1 MGKVSE
7 LHKKWSKDPEY
18 RSAYDKLGPEFKIAR
33 LLIEARTQAG
43 LTQAQLA
50 ERIQTTQSAVARF
63 ESGRIHPSTNTLKKI
78 AQATGTR
85 LKISFEAIKQEA
97 TATIYAESR
106 IGVAAIE
113 R

>member
-1 MGKVSE
+1 MGVQMDITGGVQVGKVSE

-18 RSAYDKLGPEFKIAR
+18 RSAYEELRPEFEVAR

-50 ERIQTTQSAVARF
+50 KRIQTTQSAVARF

-85 LKISFEAIKQEA
+85 LKISFEVI
-97 TATIYAESR
+97 R
-106 IGVAAIE
+106 
-113 R
+113 